1 MTYIPEWAEHAARA
15 ILRAGKQP
23 VVYTQQVNDP
33 EITPPSDV
41 RLPTLRGLSDITPMG
56 TWPCQPSCHP
66 TYLQWNCEHHCG

>member
-41 RLPTLRGLSDITPMG
+41 RLPALPTLNELLDVEFG
-56 TWPCQPSCHP
+56 PCPPSCHADGG
-66 TYLQWNCEHHCG
+66 LDCEHHRG